1 MLKSIRFAVLFFAF
15 VGEARADER
24 HVVLILIDGL
34 PAYMFDDPQASLPMI
49 RGLAKEGVVSEG
61 GMRVS
66 NPSVTWPNQ
75 DEPR

>member
-34 PAYMFDDPQASLPMI
+34 PAYLLDDPNASMPEI
-49 RGLAKEGVVSEG
+49 RKPGARKES
-61 GMRVS
+61 R
-66 NPSVTWPNQ
+66 PK
-75 DEPR
+75 RA